1 MDAQEGTAK
10 FKQGDTLFK
19 QGQFGA
25 ALALLDELDTAFP
38 NTKNI
43 LYPKALCLEKLRRL
57 DEAEAVCDA
66 LAWQF
71 EDPRAQALKAQI
83 QASRAAAAGGGVD
96 MSGLDDLFGP
106 APKRPPAAS
115 AAPSSDWQRYGVM
128 ALIVVAVVGV
138 VALGYVGYKKGW
150 FPGWG
155 ESIEQVEGKII
166 DFLGKAN
173 TYTADVQVTGQTK
186 QQGMNLGVNGGAT
199 LEYMKKDG
207 KPLFR
212 LEGAVSVSGAP
223 MPMDLTLLGVSDG
236 ANLHMQ
242 TGMMGQQMVM
252 KFPVPP
258 SADITPD
265 AAKKAFEDLHK
276 EFDVKLLAK
285 ETLDGVEAYTFELT
299 PKPGSDIAASA
310 QKAGED
316 FGKVKAQFTKDF
328 TTQMRVA
335 LLDKSGAPQF
345 TLSVKNINL
354 SPTLSPD
361 RFAFKPPDGVKVM
374 DMSDASMLM
383 KMMGGPGGVKP

>member
-1 MDAQEGTAK
+1 MDGQEGTAK
-10 FKQGDTLFK
+10 FKQADTLFK

-43 LYPKALCLEKLRRL
+43 LYPKALCLEKLGRL
-57 DEAEAVCDA
+57 DEAEAVCDV
-66 LAWQF
+66 LARQF
-71 EDPRAQALKAQI
+71 EDPRAQTLKARI
-83 QASRAAAAGGGVD
+83 QASRGAAGGVD

-106 APKRPPAAS
+106 APKRTPVRV
-115 AAPSSDWQRYGVM
+115 AAPSLDWQRYAVIG
-128 ALIVVAVVGV
+128 LIVVAVVGV
-138 VALGYVGYKKGW
+138 VALGYVGYQKGW
-150 FPGWG
+150 FPGRG

-173 TYTADVQVTGQTK
+173 TYTADLQVTGQTK

-212 LEGAVSVSGAP
+212 VEGAVSVSGAP
-223 MPMDLTLLGVSDG
+223 MPMDVTLLGVSDG

-242 TGMMGQQMVM
+242 TGVMGQQMVM
-252 KFPVPP
+252 KFPVPA

-276 EFDVKLLAK
+276 EFDVKLLPK

-310 QKAGED
+310 QKAGQD

-345 TLSVKNINL
+345 TLSVKNMNL

-361 RFAFKPPDGVKVM
+361 RFAFKPPDGVTVM

>member
-10 FKQGDTLFK
+10 FKQADTLFK

-43 LYPKALCLEKLRRL
+43 LYPKALCLEKLGRL
-57 DEAEAVCDA
+57 DEAEAVCDT
-66 LAWQF
+66 LARQF
-71 EDPRAQALKAQI
+71 EDPRAQTLKARI
-83 QASRAAAAGGGVD
+83 QASRGAAGGVD

-115 AAPSSDWQRYGVM
+115 AAPSLDWQRYGVI

-150 FPGWG
+150 FPGGG
-155 ESIEQVEGKII
+155 ESVEQVEGKII

-173 TYTADVQVTGQTK
+173 TYTADLQVTGQTK

-212 LEGAVSVSGAP
+212 VDGAVSVSGAP
-223 MPMDLTLLGVSDG
+223 MPMDLTVLGVSDG
-236 ANLHMQ
+236 ANLYMQ
-242 TGMMGQQMVM
+242 TGVMGQQMVM

-265 AAKKAFEDLHK
+265 AAKKAFEGLHK
-276 EFDVKLLAK
+276 EFDVRLLAK

-316 FGKVKAQFTKDF
+316 FGKVKAQSTKDF

-383 KMMGGPGGVKP
+383 KMMGGPGGPKP

>member
-1 MDAQEGTAK
+1 
-10 FKQGDTLFK
+10 
-19 QGQFGA
+19 
-25 ALALLDELDTAFP
+25 
-38 NTKNI
+38 
-43 LYPKALCLEKLRRL
+43 
-57 DEAEAVCDA
+57 
-66 LAWQF
+66 
-71 EDPRAQALKAQI
+71 
-83 QASRAAAAGGGVD
+83 

-106 APKRPPAAS
+106 APKRRPAAS
-115 AAPSSDWQRYGVM
+115 AAPSLDWLRYAVIG
-128 ALIVVAVVGV
+128 LIVLAVVGV
-138 VALGYVGYKKGW
+138 LALGYVGYQKGW
-150 FPGWG
+150 FPGRG
-155 ESIEQVEGKII
+155 ESVEQVEGKII

-173 TYTADVQVTGQTK
+173 TYTADLQVTGQTK
-186 QQGMNLGVNGGAT
+186 QQGMTLGVNGGAT

-212 LEGAVSVSGAP
+212 VEGAVSVSGAP
-223 MPMDLTLLGVSDG
+223 MPMDVTLLGVSDG

-265 AAKKAFEDLHK
+265 MAKKAFEDLHK

-310 QKAGED
+310 QKAGEG
-316 FGKVKAQFTKDF
+316 FGKVMAQFTKDF
-328 TTQMRVA
+328 TKQMRVA